1 MTFRSIIINRT
12 TFSNPV
18 NLFMEIKVMTTLAWI
33 IADCTRFWIC
43 TTPDQLSL
51 HHGFVRKIHCPMK

>member
-33 IADCTRFWIC
+33 IADCTRFWINVFL
-43 TTPDQLSL
+43 QRLIS
-51 HHGFVRKIHCPMK
+51 